1 MVLRKIPSFPSAGPH
16 EDGNDGILRRTM
28 ELRENRGSSQGIP
41 ATLIADV
48 KVITQN
54 NKQLT
59 AKADAV
65 QEANE
70 CDIQELSTV

>member
-1 MVLRKIPSFPSAGPH
+1 MKTVEAP
-16 EDGNDGILRRTM
+16 
-28 ELRENRGSSQGIP
+28 QGIP
-41 ATLIADV
+41 AAPIADV

-70 CDIQELSTV
+70 CDIQELSTVTPFALSQPVLGIF